1 MGRRFFL
8 VGLFII
14 FPFRQGSVMQVATAN
29 IFALIYLVLLL
40 QAMPY
45 RSSFHNYLALGCSLA
60 LTVLLQCTIFYKYQS
75 LIELPNIAARMSHE
89 QVDDYEV
96 PGVLLSGLF
105 IASVFGALAFSAVL
119 LVIQVGKEHRQRLR
133 EARTAKARRLSWAAD
148 GTEVELG
155 EPVLHPVERTMGQT
169 PGSFH
174 IFLSHAW
181 GTGQDQMRI
190 VKQRLL
196 EMLPDVRVFL
206 GARWWSKRLT
216 LTANKISLR

>member
-8 VGLFII
+8 VGVFII
-14 FPFRQGSVMQVATAN
+14 FPFHQGSVMQIAIAN
-29 IFALIYLVLLL
+29 LFAIIYLVLLL

-45 RSSFHNYLALGCSLA
+45 RSSFHNYLALGCTFA
-60 LTVLLQCTIFYKYQS
+60 LTVLLLCTIFYKYQS
-75 LIELPNIAARMSHE
+75 FTELPDIVARMSRE

-96 PGVLLSGLF
+96 AGLLLSGLF
-105 IASVFGALAFSAVL
+105 IASVFGALGFSALL
-119 LVIQVGKEHRQRLR
+119 LVIQVGKERRRRLR
-133 EARTAKARRLSWAAD
+133 EERMAKARRLRWAVD
-148 GTEVELG
+148 DTEVELD
-155 EPVLHPVERTMGQT
+155 EPVLQPVEHTMGQISST
-169 PGSFH
+169 FH

-206 GARWWSKRLT
+206 GARWRLKQGDS
-216 LTANKISLR
+216 AKVGFH